1 MASLGCGINS
11 ILERIDNIKKIIQ
24 KYTIVSNAIATYIP
38 ATTAMITINIPF
50 ADFFKDI
57 GNAVK
62 ATSLYQKIQEAYSIA
77 KTGYEYIVAVQKA
90 VEEIQKDFGDVVS
103 NLSGILQDLQD
114 LTVLDIQVLELD
126 LAKLGFNPGEV
137 ITRLKNGENID
148 QVLGDAKAKLSAS
161 SAALIDKISKPLT
174 ISFDTTCQKLPN
186 IVMLEV
192 GNVRT
197 PIILPTPP
205 QRPNPTPAKAQTVPP
220 VTTAAPNST
229 VTAAPPNSPAGT
241 KSPIEGTLEVTKGS
255 PYGFKYFADT
265 GFSSGYKISR
275 DWSKSSTALSSKLGV
290 DSITLRKYIE
300 VNLDA
305 IGYYI
310 AAPLK
315 EAYPDITFTSGWR
328 PLTAVAR
335 NQNKDSNAVSWHSY
349 GCAFDFIIPAKY
361 YKSSTDNP
369 MAWVLNRVRN
379 LRVGPGTA
387 RIGYFQLLR
396 EEDPGDK
403 IEQIVWHVG
412 ARFVPIGTNSYNGDK
427 VRVGR
432 IGRKTK
438 QPFTYESAR

>member
-11 ILERIDNIKKIIQ
+11 ILDRIDNIRAILR
-24 KYTIVSNAIATYIP
+24 KYSIVANAIATYIP
-38 ATTAMITINIPF
+38 ATAAMITVNIPF
-50 ADFFKDI
+50 AEFFSKI
-57 GNAVK
+57 GNSVK

-161 SAALIDKISKPLT
+161 SSALIDKISKPLT

-186 IVMLEV
+186 VVMLEV

-205 QRPNPTPAKAQTVPP
+205 QRPNPEPAKVQVVPP
-220 VTTAAPNST
+220 VTTVAPNST

-241 KSPIEGTLEVTKGS
+241 KSPIEGTLEVAKGS

-275 DWSKSSTALSSKLGV
+275 DWSKTSATLSSKLGI
-290 DSITLRKYIE
+290 DSVTLLKYIE
-300 VNLDA
+300 INLDT

-315 EAYPDITFTSGWR
+315 KAYPDITFTSGWR
-328 PLTAVAR
+328 PLTSVAR
-335 NQNKDSNAVSWHSY
+335 NQNKDANAVSWHSY

-369 MAWVLNRVRN
+369 MVWVLNRVRN
-379 LRVGPGTA
+379 LQVGPGTA
-387 RIGYFQLLR
+387 RVGHFQLLR

-412 ARFVPIGTNSYNGDK
+412 AKFVPIGTNSYNGDK
-427 VRVGR
+427 VRIGR

>member
-220 VTTAAPNST
+220 VTTTAPNST